1 MAEVT
6 EHATLYAALAA
17 AQSEMG
23 KAKKETKNLHFKS
36 TYADLASVM
45 DACMGPLS
53 RHGIAVFQPTFD
65 EGGER
70 FVKTILAHGP
80 SAQTIECRV
89 PLIVGKNDMQ
99 AYGSAVTYAR
109 RYGMACMCGV
119 GAEDDDGNAAKAN
132 PPRDEPRPVQRDTQ
146 RHDRFAAEKVAI
158 IPTIN
163 SVDELA
169 AFWKSLDR
177 EIQSDPS
184 VIAAKDK
191 RKGEILDD
199 EEFKRAAE

>member
-1 MAEVT
+1 MVEVT
-6 EHATLYAALAA
+6 EHKTLFAALSA
-17 AQSEMG
+17 AQAEMG
-23 KAKKETKNLHFKS
+23 RAKKDTKNPHFKS
-36 TYADLASVM
+36 NYADLASVM
-45 DACMGPLS
+45 DACMGPLTK
-53 RHGIAVFQPTFD
+53 HGIAVFQPTFD
-65 EGGER
+65 ENGER

-80 SAQTIECRV
+80 SGASIECRV

-109 RYGMACMCGV
+109 RYGLAGMAGV

-146 RHDRFAAEKVAI
+146 RHERFAAEKVAI
-158 IPTIN
+158 IPTIS

-177 EIQSDPS
+177 EIQADPS

-191 RKGEILDD
+191 RKAEILDA
-199 EEFKRAAE
+199 EFIAQAAE